1 MRDGNSE
8 TETELQ
14 AAERRI
20 SKIARCGAARVASM
34 EQCFLGILEAIG
46 EDPGREGLLR
56 TPKRAARA
64 FEFLT
69 AGYRQSLEEL
79 VNNALFD
86 SEASEII
93 LVKDIEVYS
102 LCEHHLLPFV
112 GKAHVAYIPNGKV
125 VGLSKTARI
134 VAMFS
139 LLPPLKGN
147 LTRY

>member
-20 SKIARCGAARVASM
+20 SKITRCGAARVASM

-69 AGYRQSLEEL
+69 AGYRQSLDEL
-79 VNNALFD
+79 INNALR
-86 SEASEII
+86 SE
-93 LVKDIEVYS
+93 
-102 LCEHHLLPFV
+102 EHT
-112 GKAHVAYIPNGKV
+112 
-125 VGLSKTARI
+125 S
-134 VAMFS
+134 
-139 LLPPLKGN
+139 
-147 LTRY
+147 